1 MTSTLPTNWAW
12 WHIGLLF
19 DLIVFIEI
27 LSKRWANPSVK
38 RCCGWP
44 PQGYDLYKPLSL
56 LSHSNTKNHSTQQTK
71 ELVLSLWLLKTTYV
85 VQLLT
90 QTKAV
95 GVYCTQPSL
104 SFTFLSLPL
113 FTLMYFHMPLEATV
127 ELFCGTKKKKK
138 KKKEWML

>member
-1 MTSTLPTNWAW
+1 
-12 WHIGLLF
+12 
-19 DLIVFIEI
+19 
-27 LSKRWANPSVK
+27 
-38 RCCGWP
+38 
-44 PQGYDLYKPLSL
+44 
-56 LSHSNTKNHSTQQTK
+56 
-71 ELVLSLWLLKTTYV
+71 LSLWLLKTTYV

-138 KKKEWML
+138 KKKGLDGRNKDERMHELGTKLFRS